1 MKRGGVMF
9 VVVDIFSRAMDI
21 SVNYLRPCCAF
32 SGTGRLEPLSEAHS
46 SARVVATHSKHFYD
60 ISVSPSGNNVLLRNY
75 WFGLITGQFI
85 LLAIQF

>member
-1 MKRGGVMF
+1 MF

-60 ISVSPSGNNVLLRNY
+60 IPVIGASGNDVLLHNCRFS
-75 WFGLITGQFI
+75 WFTGQFI
-85 LLAIQF
+85 ASAVQL